1 MELEF
6 EQLAENIIAASIEV
20 HKTLGPGF
28 LESVYENA
36 LSVEFETRDIPYKR
50 QWEISIFYN
59 GNEVGKHR
67 LDMYVFNKFVVELKA
82 IKEITNEHFSIVRS
96 YLKAARQRH
105 GLILNFAK
113 PIMEIKRVIFT
124 E

>member
-6 EQLAENIIAASIEV
+6 EQLTENIIAASIEV

>member
-6 EQLAENIIAASIEV
+6 EQLTENIIAASIEV

-36 LSVEFETRDIPYKR
+36 LSLEFETRDIPYKR

-59 GNEVGKHR
+59 GNEIGKHR

-82 IKEITNEHFSIVRS
+82 IKEITNEHFAIDRS

-113 PIMEIKRVIFT
+113 PILEIKRVIFT